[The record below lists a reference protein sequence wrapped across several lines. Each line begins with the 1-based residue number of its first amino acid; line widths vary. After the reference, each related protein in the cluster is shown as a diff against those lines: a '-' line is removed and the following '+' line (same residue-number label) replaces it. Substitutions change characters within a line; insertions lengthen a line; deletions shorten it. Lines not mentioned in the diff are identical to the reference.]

1 MTVEIVIRTYKED
14 LEWLGY
20 ALKSIHKYVTG
31 YRNIIIAIPIEQVG
45 LLNHLTQEKVV
56 GVFDLQDGYLGQQLT
71 KMQAWK
77 LTDADAIVFW
87 DSDVVATRPIDVRT
101 EYFKDGKIILYKT
114 RYASINGTT
123 SPLACP
129 WQPIT
134 AKAVGFVP
142 EFEYMRR
149 MPLVYWRRTL
159 EECETFM
166 VERHK
171 QSLES
176 YVKTQPHRSL
186 SEFNLLGAFAEKHAP
201 NGYAFTDTE
210 SIDMPSCAVDQMWSW
225 GGITEE
231 VKAKLIDYGL
241 E

>member
-1 MTVEIVIRTYKED
+1 MTIDIVIRTYDKD
-14 LEWLGY
+14 LLWLAY

-31 YRNIIIAIPIEQVG
+31 YRIIIVAIPNEQAG

-56 GVFDLQDGYLGQQLT
+56 GVADLKDGYLGQQLT
-71 KMQAWK
+71 KLQAWK

-101 EYFKDGKIILYKT
+101 EYFNDGQIILYKT
-114 RYASINGTT
+114 RYASLGD
-123 SPLACP
+123 ACP

-134 AKAVGFVP
+134 AKALGFVP
-142 EFEYMRR
+142 EWEYMRR

-159 EECETFM
+159 EDCERFM
-166 VERHK
+166 VNRHK

-186 SEFNLLGAFAEKHAP
+186 SEFNMLGAFAEKDAP
-201 NGYAFTDTE
+201 ELYAFTDTE
-210 SIDMPSCAVDQMWSW
+210 AVDMPPCAVDQMWSW
-225 GGITEE
+225 GGITDE
-231 VKAKLIDYGL
+231 VKAKLKAYGL